1 MTKIRMHEDGL
12 FDISKEDILTNTDVQ
27 FSALK
32 NPVAQLRDL
41 SQRSRFATVMTIN
54 TPQIV
59 NHLMRLNISSW
70 N

>member
-1 MTKIRMHEDGL
+1 MHEDGL

-54 TPQIV
+54 TLQIV